1 MVQILREAIYQQ
13 EMKAL
18 SALSGEI
25 EMDKT
30 IFSIFEVANKAL

>member
-18 SALSGEI
+18 SALSCET

-30 IFSIFEVANKAL
+30 IFSIFEVTNNAL